1 MVDHQAIPVGRIAHT
16 ALALAVTAGIVL
28 LVRWSIRRAVSGGL
42 EIPASVASE
51 LPSAQPVART
61 YDLAK
66 LVPRE
71 LEVTVMG
78 VSLDLSERT
87 LEMPMELAERT
98 CAAEAEAKGWKR
110 AEEQGLRGH
119 LNEVFG
125 QTMWRRP
132 DEAIV
137 LRRLVPVNDSRTLL
151 KETVLPTAGLSAG
164 AGESTTLGEIE
175 SVRGLQ
181 TLNAVP
187 SPLREILV
195 GTPAYT
201 QLMRRNGGSAF
212 LMRMLTPMP
221 SAAAERELGNR
232 LAKAGWVRRT
242 HLQRGHR
249 LANLAVFAEFSPRM
263 DGLPGCEI
271 FYRFSDDEVYVT
283 KKGAH
288 E

>member
-1 MVDHQAIPVGRIAHT
+1 MVDHQAIPVRRIAHT

-28 LVRWSIRRAVSGGL
+28 LVRWGIRRAVSGVQV
-42 EIPASVASE
+42 IPAAVPSE
-51 LPSAQPVART
+51 LPSAQPAART
-61 YDLAK
+61 LDLAK

-110 AEEQGLRGH
+110 AEEQGLRGR
-119 LNEVFG
+119 LNEVLG

-137 LRRLVPVNDSRTLL
+137 LQRLAPISDARTLL

-164 AGESTTLGEIE
+164 ASEATTLGEIE

-201 QLMRRNGGSAF
+201 QLMRRNGGNAF
-212 LMRMLTPMP
+212 LLRMLTPMP
-221 SAAAERELGNR
+221 AAVAERELEKL
-232 LAKAGWVRRT
+232 LAKGGWERRT
-242 HLQRGHR
+242 NLQRGHR
-249 LANLAVFAEFSPRM
+249 FANLAVFTEVSPRM

-271 FYRFSDDEVYVT
+271 FYRFSDDEVYLT
-283 KKGAH
+283 KKGTY